1 MDCFWKDQLP
11 IHAVLNPRFCGGKLH
26 GQILKTV
33 LKQSQ
38 FCLFVGGISVTNS
51 GRKNMKG
58 HGYIGRVSVTN
69 SGRKSTSKPAELY
82 CRATGEKIR
91 KGSSKQAESY
101 WEQREKKQQK
111 AREKRRNHSEEQRNR
126 ERLLSSCRDL
136 LLCEMTASA

>member
-33 LKQSQ
+33 LKQGQ

-91 KGSSKQAESY
+91 KGSSKQAELTGSNG
-101 WEQREKKQQK
+101 RKNNKKL
-111 AREKRRNHSEEQRNR
+111 EKRDEIIARNSEIE
-126 ERLLSSCRDL
+126 SVSCQAVETYF
-136 LLCEMTASA
+136 CVK

>member
-1 MDCFWKDQLP
+1 
-11 IHAVLNPRFCGGKLH
+11 
-26 GQILKTV
+26 
-33 LKQSQ
+33 
-38 FCLFVGGISVTNS
+38 
-51 GRKNMKG
+51 MKG
-58 HGYIGRVSVTN
+58 HGYIGRVAVTN
-69 SGRKSTSKPAELY
+69 SRRKSTSKPAELY

-101 WEQREKKQQK
+101 WEQREKEQQK

>member
-82 CRATGEKIR
+82 CRATGEKRAQVNRLNRTGSNGR
-91 KGSSKQAESY
+91 KNN
-101 WEQREKKQQK
+101 KKL
-111 AREKRRNHSEEQRNR
+111 EKRDEIIARNSEIESVSCQAQ
-126 ERLLSSCRDL
+126 CRDF
-136 LLCEMTASA
+136 CVK